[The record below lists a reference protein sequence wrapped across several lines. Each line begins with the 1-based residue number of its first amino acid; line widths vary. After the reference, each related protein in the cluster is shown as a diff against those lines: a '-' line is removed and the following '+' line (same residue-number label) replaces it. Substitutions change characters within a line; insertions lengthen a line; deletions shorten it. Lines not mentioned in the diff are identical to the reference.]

1 MESKPLIGISACLLG
16 QSVRYDGGHKLVH
29 YLRDTLGTFVD
40 FVAICPEHE
49 CGMPIP
55 REAIRLVQ
63 IGSQEVSLQTNK
75 TEKDK
80 TKQLLEWSDKR
91 LLQLSDLQLCGYIF
105 KAKSPSCGLYRVK
118 VYDGDGQV
126 LHAKGRGLYAQ
137 RFVEQFPLIPVE
149 EEGRLYDNVLRENF
163 IERIFATHRWN
174 ELHKHPKSIQAITD
188 FHASYKYV
196 LMAHS
201 PQLLKELGAFLAHSS
216 ANDLQS
222 VYDTYFKRFLLALEK
237 PATVKQNTN
246 VLEHLMG
253 YFKKY
258 LSSDEKEELHTII
271 HQYYDKLI
279 PLIVP
284 VTLLKHF
291 TRKYKQ
297 DYLLKQY
304 FLEPHPMELM
314 LRNHV

>member
-1 MESKPLIGISACLLG
+1 MDTKPQIGISTCLLG
-16 QSVRYDGGHKLVH
+16 LSVRYDGGHKLVH
-29 YLRDTLGTFVD
+29 YLRDTLGQFVD
-40 FVAICPEHE
+40 FVAVCPEHE

-63 IGSQEVSLQTNK
+63 GSGSEVALLTNK
-75 TEKDK
+75 TEEDK
-80 TKQLLEWSDKR
+80 TEQLVQWSDKK
-91 LLQLSDLQLCGYIF
+91 LIQLSQLKLCGYIF
-105 KAKSPSCGLYRVK
+105 KAKSPSCGLFRVK
-118 VYDGDGQV
+118 VYGRDGQV
-126 LHAKGRGLYAQ
+126 LHAKGRGVYAQ
-137 RFVEQFPLIPVE
+137 RFTEQFPMIPVE
-149 EEGRLYDNVLRENF
+149 EEGRLYDNGLRENF
-163 IERIFATHRWN
+163 IERIFAVHRWN
-174 ELHKHPKSIQAITD
+174 ELTSSSKSIHALTD

-196 LMAHS
+196 MMAHS
-201 PQLLKELGAFLAHSS
+201 PKGLKELGAFLANSVGE
-216 ANDLQS
+216 DLNV
-222 VYDTYFKRFLLALEK
+222 VYEKYFGRFLSILEK

-253 YFKKY
+253 YFKKF
-258 LSSDEKEELHTII
+258 LSADEKAELHTII
-271 HQYYDKLI
+271 HQYYEQLI